1 MTSFLKTLARWRT
14 WIVNGLLA
22 LLTVLPEILNAPE
35 ILAIV
40 PQDYQRMF
48 LAGLFLL
55 NIWLRPRPAVLPS
68 DHEVELKK
76 AIDRGDVV
84 KDDAGNYGWQIR

>member
-1 MTSFLKTLARWRT
+1 MKTALKNFVKTLARWRT
-14 WIVNGLLA
+14 WVVNGLLVFA
-22 LLTVLPEILNAPE
+22 TMAPEILNAPE

-40 PQDYQRMF
+40 PQEYQRMF

-68 DHEVELKK
+68 DPEVQVKK
-76 AIDRGDVV
+76 E
-84 KDDAGNYGWQIR
+84 AG